1 LRGPV
6 ELPWRAD
13 AILRPVGRP
22 GVADASFQGTVDQW
36 VRGRLDLRGTK
47 PAKIGGSLTLLDPAK
62 RPLWSAAGE
71 QWDRLRLMADGLF
84 ATWREITSTTMA
96 A

>member
-1 LRGPV
+1 LRALV
-6 ELPWRAD
+6 VLPWRAD
-13 AILRPVGRP
+13 AILRPVDRP
-22 GVADASFQGTVDQW
+22 GVADASFQGTVEQW
-36 VRGRLDLRGTK
+36 VRGGLDLRGTK
-47 PAKIGGSLTLLDPAK
+47 PAKIVGSLTLLGPAE

-71 QWDRLRLMADGLF
+71 QWDPLRLMADGLF